1 MEIRAMGE
9 HDDDLEAEV
18 EEGAE
23 FEVQEF
29 LMPDEDDEERVS
41 DDEDTPE
48 MEQDTDPDE
57 SEI

>member
-1 MEIRAMGE
+1 MGE

-18 EEGAE
+18 EEGPE

-29 LMPDEDDEERVS
+29 LMPDEDDEETVS

-48 MEQDTDPDE
+48 REQDTDPDE